1 MTNEESR
8 YTFFLQVVV
17 AVMAIT
23 LFWGYFKYIP
33 QKEEDTKK
41 ETRTEI
47 RVQFLKVLSLQE
59 NLNLEQS
66 DPNPTAIERLQE
78 EKKEFAKT
86 LKWEEGVVNV
96 GRWEIAPTGIITG
109 LLLID

>member
-1 MTNEESR
+1 MKNKHV
-8 YTFFLQVVV
+8 YTKRISPRETALLLPFL
-17 AVMAIT
+17 
-23 LFWGYFKYIP
+23 GNYHK
-33 QKEEDTKK
+33 
-41 ETRTEI
+41 I
-47 RVQFLKVLSLQE
+47 RFSLQE

-66 DPNPTAIERLQE
+66 DPTAIERLQE